1 VSLWSV
7 AFDGLS
13 DDYKKE
19 LDFTHSDKPLQPSD
33 LIQVVVNKKEEC
45 VKKQWTLYTNKAGE
59 KVPLRDV
66 LGKVVDWLDRFKHVG
81 DLAVQFDPA
90 HAAIPW
96 MAVRTLLQAGR
107 PLTH

>member
-13 DDYKKE
+13 NDYKKE
-19 LDFTHSDKPLQPSD
+19 LDFAHSDKPLQPSD
-33 LIQVVVNKKEEC
+33 LIQVVVSKKEEC

-81 DLAVQFDPA
+81 DLAVQFDPGQ
-90 HAAIPW
+90 AAIPW

-107 PLTH
+107 PLAH